1 MQLLRSGARG
11 SSDVICRIRAT
22 ARGLHPQAKGG
33 SSTDHRERRFSV
45 ENKTESDSRRASLRD
60 GFSRCE
66 SCRGWYRIR
75 IGLRRGHDA
84 RRGSHAARP
93 WRMSSA
99 DALRRPGASGIVRL
113 PSRRGGSSQGGVKV
127 PTGGKRPTFLK
138 RYTCLKPASAFFA
151 SVRKGQQI
159 RCESEADGHSP
170 DERERVPEGCV
181 CARPAVRMP

>member
-1 MQLLRSGARG
+1 
-11 SSDVICRIRAT
+11 VICRIRAT

-33 SSTDHRERRFSV
+33 SSTDHRERRFGV

-66 SCRGWYRIR
+66 SCRGRYRIR
-75 IGLRRGHDA
+75 IWLRQGHDT
-84 RRGSHAARP
+84 RRGSHAAHP
-93 WRMSSA
+93 WRMA
-99 DALRRPGASGIVRL
+99 CGGGMRPAYLRCRSN
-113 PSRRGGSSQGGVKV
+113 RGGSSQGGVKV

-159 RCESEADGHSP
+159 RCDSEADGHSP